1 MKTLKK
7 KSSAL
12 LFTSYAP
19 LLADLK
25 ARVRTAQVKAAL
37 SVNRELI
44 LLYWHI
50 GREILRAQKAEGW
63 GTKVVQ
69 RLAKDLAEEFPEM
82 GGFSARN
89 LKYMLAFVETW
100 AAIGIVQQPVAL
112 LGATTARGESVSQP
126 VSKLASPIVP
136 QPVTQLEDAP
146 PEPLALL
153 PWGTNLVLLHKL
165 KDPAARLWYA
175 CKTLEQGWSRAV
187 LTVQIETKLHERS
200 GKAVT
205 NFAQTLPPAQSDMAR
220 EVLKDPYTFDF
231 LSLSEAA
238 HERDLERGLVE
249 HIRQFLL
256 ELGAG
261 FAFVGQQVHLGVGD
275 EDFYLDLLFYHLQLR
290 CFVVVDLKMKPFEP
304 EFAGKIHPMRYRT
317 LHPFRVHL
325 HALSHGVNTM
335 RYTRYVLLRLRSQKS
350 QRRSAIHRI
359 HARSSPTPATTRGGR
374 GAVHCVA
381 ASHRTHLL
389 RGMSHTKRCNPPRE
403 VSKICMGQ
411 EIPQD
416 AAPRL
421 SHGVN
426 FHLSAVDDQMRHPD
440 VAPTIGLLLCK
451 DTQNKLKIEYALRD
465 VKKPIG
471 VAQWQTRLVESLPK
485 NLRGSLPT
493 IAELEH
499 ELRKSKR

>member
-1 MKTLKK
+1 MKAKA
-7 KSSAL
+7 SAL
-12 LFTSYAP
+12 IPASYAP

-25 ARVRTAQVKAAL
+25 ARVRAAQVKAAL

-63 GTKVVQ
+63 GTKVVE
-69 RLAKDLAEEFPEM
+69 RLAKDLAAEFPEL
-82 GGFSARN
+82 GGFSFRN
-89 LKYMLAFVETW
+89 LMRMRTFADAYGAEVILP
-100 AAIGIVQQPVAL
+100 QPVAKL
-112 LGATTARGESVSQP
+112 DAPVITGGIVRQP
-126 VSKLASPIVP
+126 VGQLGGQIVP
-136 QPVTQLEDAP
+136 QAVAISPVAKPGHANPQIVAQPVGQFQDEP
-146 PEPLALL
+146 PEPLARL
-153 PWGTNLVLLHKL
+153 PWGSNILLIEKV

-175 CKTLEQGWSRAV
+175 RKTLEHGWSRAV

-205 NFAQTLPPAQSDMAR
+205 NFEQTLPPAQSDMAR

-231 LSLSEAA
+231 LTLSEAA

-261 FAFVGQQVHLGVGD
+261 FAFVGQQVRLEVGGD
-275 EDFYLDLLFYHLQLR
+275 DFSLDLLFYHLRLR

-304 EFAGKIHPMRYRT
+304 EFAGKM
-317 LHPFRVHL
+317 
-325 HALSHGVNTM
+325 
-335 RYTRYVLLRLRSQKS
+335 
-350 QRRSAIHRI
+350 
-359 HARSSPTPATTRGGR
+359 
-374 GAVHCVA
+374 
-381 ASHRTHLL
+381 
-389 RGMSHTKRCNPPRE
+389 
-403 VSKICMGQ
+403 
-411 EIPQD
+411 
-416 AAPRL
+416 
-421 SHGVN
+421 N
-426 FHLSAVDDQMRHPD
+426 FYLSAVDDQMRHAD
-440 VAPTIGLLLCK
+440 DAPTIGLLLCK
-451 DTQNKLKIEYALRD
+451 DAQNKLKIEYALRD

-499 ELRKSKR
+499 ELGKSKP